1 MKGIRWFQRFMIT
14 LLIAVNAFVF
24 MSMRDVA
31 IQDNLLYT
39 AGLITSSI
47 IILTLIS
54 ILQKSKKKKSVQD
67 IH

>member
-24 MSMRDVA
+24 MSMRGFA
-31 IQDNLLYT
+31 LEDNILYT

-47 IILTLIS
+47 IILTLLS
-54 ILQKSKKKKSVQD
+54 YLLKHRKKKSIED
-67 IH
+67 